1 MSVNKVRKLM
11 GTKTQAASGTVA
23 KLVCFCRK
31 SRAAGYCHGNGG
43 YMAAPQLLPAEGRAL
58 RAMGHRNGYGNEA
71 PLLPAHKPGTLGPA
85 AMSRACVA
93 TAKVCSAVLSP
104 SKSQLSTSESDDKL
118 TGCHPYKAKPSSG
131 HSLLSK
137 LKTYGL
143 HWRVARQS
151 FWPQGFR

>member
-1 MSVNKVRKLM
+1 MALLLSLRYGAPLLLPR
-11 GTKTQAASGTVA
+11 VA
-23 KLVCFCRK
+23 RCGLWPWQWR
-31 SRAAGYCHGNGG
+31 
-43 YMAAPQLLPAEGRAL
+43 MAAPQLLPAEGRAL

-104 SKSQLSTSESDDKL
+104 SKSQLSASESDDKL

-143 HWRVARQS
+143 HRRVARRS

>member
-1 MSVNKVRKLM
+1 MSKHS
-11 GTKTQAASGTVA
+11 T
-23 KLVCFCRK
+23 
-31 SRAAGYCHGNGG
+31 
-43 YMAAPQLLPAEGRAL
+43 APAPLLLPAEGRAL
-58 RAMGHRNGYGNEA
+58 RALGHRNGYGNES

-137 LKTYGL
+137 LKMYGL
-143 HWRVARQS
+143 HPRVARRS

>member
-1 MSVNKVRKLM
+1 MSVHKVRKLM
-11 GTKTQAASGTVA
+11 GMKTQAACGTA
-23 KLVCFCRK
+23 CATGHRCFCRK
-31 SRAAGYCHGNGG
+31 SRAAGSCHGNGG
-43 YMAAPQLLPAEGRAL
+43 YMAAPLLLPAEGRAL
-58 RAMGHRNGYGNEA
+58 RAMGHEA

-93 TAKVCSAVLSP
+93 TAKVCSPVLSP

-143 HWRVARQS
+143 HPRVARRS

>member
-1 MSVNKVRKLM
+1 MC
-11 GTKTQAASGTVA
+11 QARYVGEQGAQCG
-23 KLVCFCRK
+23 CRT
-31 SRAAGYCHGNGG
+31 RAAGYCHGNGG

-137 LKTYGL
+137 LKTYGF
-143 HWRVARQS
+143 HWRVARRS